1 MIRSLLSKYVAI
13 QVPVW
18 LVMPFFGIVF
28 LVGIG
33 GGYMASRWYIPQ
45 TTCPESPDVCE
56 GFGVFWQAW
65 SLARDHFVDPD
76 AVDPDLMTT
85 GAVNGMLDTLGDSG
99 HTRFLSAASA
109 REWDRS
115 LSGEYEGIGAFL
127 DIRDGKAIVS
137 APIKGSPAEKA
148 GVQAG
153 DFIIKVDDEEIHG
166 LPLEEVA
173 QRIRGPKGT
182 SVRLTLQRPNQEGFI
197 DVTVR
202 RDTVEVPSVE
212 WDMLPGNIAMIHLDS
227 FAQRSADEIR
237 QALTESQD
245 QGARMIILDLRNNH
259 GGLVNEA
266 IGVASQFLPEGTPV
280 FQEQDRDGNRT
291 VSRARGGAIA
301 QDIPLVV
308 LINFNTASSAEIVSG
323 ALQDEGRAR
332 LIGVRTVGTGT
343 VLTPYQ
349 LQGGAKLLLGTV
361 QWLTP
366 QGRVI
371 RGEGIAPDIEIVLPV
386 GKRPLSPSEA
396 ASLSLAEIGEQDAQL
411 AEAIDVLAQK
421 E

>member
-1 MIRSLLSKYVAI
+1 MVRSLLSKYVDI

-18 LVMPFFGIVF
+18 LVIPFFGVVF
-28 LVGIG
+28 LVGVG
-33 GGYMASRWYIPQ
+33 GGYIASRWYMPQ
-45 TTCPESPDVCE
+45 TTCPESADVCE
-56 GFGVFWQAW
+56 DFGVFWQAW
-65 SLARDHFVDPD
+65 SLARDNFVDPD
-76 AVDPDLMTT
+76 AIDPDMMTT
-85 GAVNGMLDTLGDSG
+85 GAVNGMLDTLGDRG
-99 HTRFLSAASA
+99 HTRFLSAESA

-127 DIRDGKAIVS
+127 DMRDGQAMVS
-137 APIKGSPAEKA
+137 SPIKGSPAEKA

-153 DFIIKVDDEEIHG
+153 DFIIKVDDEEIYG

-197 DVTVR
+197 NVTVR

-212 WDMLPGNIAMIHLDS
+212 WDMLSGDIAMIHLDS
-227 FAQRSADEIR
+227 FAQRSADEMR
-237 QALTESQD
+237 QALTEAQD
-245 QGARMIILDLRNNH
+245 EGARMVILDLRNNH

-266 IGVASQFLPEGTPV
+266 IGVASQFLPEGTAV
-280 FQEQDRDGNRT
+280 FQEQDRDGNRM
-291 VSRARGGAIA
+291 VSRARGSGVA

-323 ALQDEGRAR
+323 ALQDDGRAR

-366 QGRVI
+366 EGRVI
-371 RGEGIAPDIEIVLPV
+371 RGEGIAPDIEIALPV
-386 GKRPLSPSEA
+386 ENRPLSPSVA
-396 ASLSLAEIGEQDAQL
+396 ASLSLAEISEQDAQL
-411 AEAIDVLAQK
+411 AEAIDVLAQM